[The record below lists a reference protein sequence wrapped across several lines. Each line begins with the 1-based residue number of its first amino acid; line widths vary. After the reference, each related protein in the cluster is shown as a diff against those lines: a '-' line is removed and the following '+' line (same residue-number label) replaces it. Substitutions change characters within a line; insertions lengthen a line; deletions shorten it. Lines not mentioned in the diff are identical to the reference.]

1 MRAGA
6 VDAAGA
12 GSTAARRRRLGVPGR
27 AGVVGRLRRAARP
40 SRENRAVPP
49 APRAPRT
56 GRERVRSASGWAVT
70 AALVGVLVWFGW
82 PSTLGGCT
90 TLTIVSGHSMEPTY
104 YTGDLVVSRCG
115 TPGTGDVVVYTPPGL
130 DRGRIIH
137 RVVGGD
143 AGDGWV
149 IQGDNNDFLDPWRPH
164 AGDVLGIARLHVPG
178 LGRVASILLDP
189 WAWASLLVVAA
200 GVLLWPAPPE
210 RAASPGSASPSEPPT
225 ADPAVPTADPAV
237 PAAPAPAGAPAPGVP

>member
-1 MRAGA
+1 MPGRPRAG
-6 VDAAGA
+6 
-12 GSTAARRRRLGVPGR
+12 GSPRRGRRG
-27 AGVVGRLRRAARP
+27 
-40 SRENRAVPP
+40 
-49 APRAPRT
+49 PRAPQTR
-56 GRERVRSASGWAVT
+56 RERLRSALGWAVT

-90 TLTIVSGHSMEPTY
+90 TLTIVSGRSMEPTY
-104 YTGDLVVSRCG
+104 RTGDLVVSRCG
-115 TPGTGDVVVYTPPGL
+115 TPRAGDVVVYTPPGL

-164 AGDVLGIARLHVPG
+164 AEDVLGIARLHVPG

-200 GVLLWPAPPE
+200 GVLLWPAPPAPPARPE
-210 RAASPGSASPSEPPT
+210 PGG
-225 ADPAVPTADPAV
+225 
-237 PAAPAPAGAPAPGVP
+237 PAGELAPDGADATATVAP

>member
-1 MRAGA
+1 MPGRGR
-6 VDAAGA
+6 VPGLRRDA
-12 GSTAARRRRLGVPGR
+12 GSSGA
-27 AGVVGRLRRAARP
+27 
-40 SRENRAVPP
+40 E
-49 APRAPRT
+49 RAPLTR
-56 GRERVRSASGWAVT
+56 RERARGVLGWAVT

-115 TPGTGDVVVYTPPGL
+115 TPAAGDVVVYTPPGL
-130 DRGRIIH
+130 ERGRIIH

-143 AGDGWV
+143 ADGGWV

-200 GVLLWPAPPE
+200 GVLLWPARPE
-210 RAASPGSASPSEPPT
+210 PGGGGGEAGSAGAAS
-225 ADPAVPTADPAV
+225 ADPGVAGAARTTAG
-237 PAAPAPAGAPAPGVP
+237 AAP

>member
-1 MRAGA
+1 MRSGA
-6 VDAAGA
+6 VEAAGA
-12 GSTAARRRRLGVPGR
+12 GSTAARRRRLGVPGGV
-27 AGVVGRLRRAARP
+27 AGGAAGRVAGRLRVAGRRAGG
-40 SRENRAVPP
+40 AVPP

-56 GRERVRSASGWAVT
+56 RRERVRSALGWAVT

-104 YTGDLVVSRCG
+104 DTGDLVVSRCG
-115 TPGTGDVVVYTPPGL
+115 TPEAGDVVVYTPPGL

-200 GVLLWPAPPE
+200 GVLLWPAPP
-210 RAASPGSASPSEPPT
+210 SGSSESGSSEPRETEGSGAAGGTPGG
-225 ADPAVPTADPAV
+225 ASA
-237 PAAPAPAGAPAPGVP
+237 PAAPAPGVR

>member
-1 MRAGA
+1 VRDRA
-6 VDAAGA
+6 VEPAGA
-12 GSTAARRRRLGVPGR
+12 GSTAAPRRRLGVPGR
-27 AGVVGRLRRAARP
+27 LRTVGRPRGGG
-40 SRENRAVPP
+40 AVPR

-56 GRERVRSASGWAVT
+56 RRERLRSALGWAVT

-115 TPGTGDVVVYTPPGL
+115 TPEAGDVVVYTPPGL
-130 DRGRIIH
+130 DHGRVIH

-164 AGDVLGIARLHVPG
+164 AADVLGIARLHVPG

-210 RAASPGSASPSEPPT
+210 PQRPEA
-225 ADPAVPTADPAV
+225 
-237 PAAPAPAGAPAPGVP
+237 AAPDGAHAVVAP

>member
-1 MRAGA
+1 MRGL
-6 VDAAGA
+6 
-12 GSTAARRRRLGVPGR
+12 LGWV
-27 AGVVGRLRRAARP
+27 
-40 SRENRAVPP
+40 
-49 APRAPRT
+49 
-56 GRERVRSASGWAVT
+56 VT

-115 TPGTGDVVVYTPPGL
+115 TPGEGDVVVYTPPGL

-143 AGDGWV
+143 AIDGWV

-164 AGDVLGIARLHVPG
+164 AADVLGIARLHVPG

-200 GVLLWPAPPE
+200 GILLWPSRPE
-210 RAASPGSASPSEPPT
+210 PDVAADGT
-225 ADPAVPTADPAV
+225 ADGTAADEGADGGA
-237 PAAPAPAGAPAPGVP
+237 PAAEADHPAPAAVVP

>member
-1 MRAGA
+1 M
-6 VDAAGA
+6 
-12 GSTAARRRRLGVPGR
+12 L
-27 AGVVGRLRRAARP
+27 
-40 SRENRAVPP
+40 
-49 APRAPRT
+49 
-56 GRERVRSASGWAVT
+56 GWAGT
-70 AALVGVLVWFGW
+70 AVLVGVLVWFGW

-115 TPGTGDVVVYTPPGL
+115 TPAAGDVVVYTPPGL
-130 DRGRIIH
+130 ERGRIIH

-143 AGDGWV
+143 ADDGWV

-164 AGDVLGIARLHVPG
+164 AADVLGIARLHVPG

-200 GVLLWPAPPE
+200 GVLLWPSRPE
-210 RAASPGSASPSEPPT
+210 PVDAAGADAVAVGGADADGASADAVT
-225 ADPAVPTADPAV
+225 ADAGPAADDVPTAEGART
-237 PAAPAPAGAPAPGVP
+237 PAGATP